1 MLIPKLEKNSQI
13 KEMAD
18 RLESIGKNLK
28 TKITLCA
35 QIVEEEK

>member
-1 MLIPKLEKNSQI
+1 
-13 KEMAD
+13 MAD

-35 QIVEEEK
+35 QIVEEEKLKLSN